1 MSLKIVSDLSSL
13 CELAA
18 RDADD
23 AEAAGRLTE
32 PVVAALRDTGI
43 AGLGLPP
50 SLGGEAAPPQQTV
63 VVLEQVGRADG
74 SAGWVAMIAA
84 TTAVLSAYLPH
95 DEAARIWAGGP
106 RAIVG
111 GVYAPKGVATPVGDG
126 CSISGTWSFGSGCLH
141 ADWLS
146 GGVII
151 DGSPRLAFFPASEV
165 TIHPTWEVIGL
176 RATGSHDF
184 TAQDLTVPASRIVDV
199 RAGGLHVDLPL
210 YRFPIFGLLA
220 SGIAGVCLGIAGGAL
235 DSFVALAREKTPTGA
250 RRTLAARASTQE
262 GVAKA
267 ATALGAARSYLL
279 AVLEDLWAKATT
291 GDSLDTS
298 DRARLRL
305 AATHAVEE
313 AARVT
318 TDLYRMA
325 GGTAVYRSAP
335 LERRLRDIHTA
346 TQHMMVG
353 RPTWE
358 LAGRVLLGIEETH
371 PEL

>member
-1 MSLKIVSDLSSL
+1 MSLKIASDLSAL

-18 RDADD
+18 GDADE

-32 PVVAALRDTGI
+32 PVVEALRDAGV

-50 SLGGEAAPPQQTV
+50 SLGGEAAPPHQTV
-63 VVLEQVGRADG
+63 AVLEQVGRADG

-84 TTAVLSAYLPH
+84 TTAVISAYLPP

-111 GVYAPKGVATPVGDG
+111 GVYAPKGVATPAEGG
-126 CSISGTWSFGSGCLH
+126 YTISGTWPFGSGCLH
-141 ADWLS
+141 ADWLA

-151 DGSPRLAFFPASEV
+151 DGSPRLAFFPSSEV
-165 TIHPTWEVIGL
+165 TVHPTWEVIGL
-176 RATGSHDF
+176 SATGSHDF
-184 TAQDLTVPASRIVDV
+184 AVEDSTVPASRIVDV
-199 RAGGLHVDLPL
+199 RAGRLYVDLPL

-235 DSFVALAREKTPTGA
+235 DAFVALALEKTPTGA

-267 ATALGAARSYLL
+267 ATALGAARRYLL
-279 AVLEDLWAKATT
+279 AVLEDLWAKAAA
-291 GDSLDTS
+291 GDSLDPS

-335 LERRLRDIHTA
+335 LERRLRDVHTA

-358 LAGRVLLGIEETH
+358 LGGRVLLGIDDH